1 MDAADNPIA
10 DQLYK
15 DIFIS
20 SPFGIY
26 TLDAEGVITSFN
38 PKMAELSGD
47 KSENAVGLN
56 ALHLESY
63 KNVGLDQLFIKG
75 IGGEAF
81 DTEVEYESHLANKKT
96 VRHYRGVPIADSG
109 IIGQARL
116 LLIVEDITERKMI
129 EKELKKF
136 AQFTA
141 ENTNPLMRVAIDGRI
156 LLINKVAE
164 EILQTLQGVQ
174 NTTLPENLAGPI
186 KTCLT
191 EGKSLAVDFPYQDKI
206 IMFEIVPVQQADAAY
221 ANVYGRD
228 VTEERNMQKIKDQFL
243 SITSHELRTPMTVIR
258 GYIELMLQGRVGEL
272 NEKQQGYL
280 QKILEN
286 TKSLIEFVNVTLDI
300 NKLESGVVSLNL
312 EEKDISES
320 IAKAVDGIRNLYD
333 ESKINLVYEP
343 QSIIAPIEP
352 PQFERVVTNLLSN
365 ALKFTKPGGTVT
377 VETKL
382 EDNHA
387 VIGVRDTGIGIS
399 EEDQKLLFQKYA
411 QIDNAWISKMR
422 GTGLGL
428 VISKDLI
435 EKMKGKMWVESKLGE
450 GSIFYVSLPIA

>member
-1 MDAADNPIA
+1 MDSADNPIA
-10 DQLYK
+10 DQLYV
-15 DIFIS
+15 DIFLH

-26 TLDAEGVITSFN
+26 TLDQEGVITSFN

-56 ALHLESY
+56 ATHLESY
-63 KNVGLDQLFIKG
+63 KTVGLDKLFLQG
-75 IGGEAF
+75 IAGEAF
-81 DTEVEYESHLANKKT
+81 DTEVEYASHLANKKT
-96 VRHYRGVPIADSG
+96 IRHYRGIPIEDRG
-109 IIGQARL
+109 IVGQARL
-116 LLIVEDITERKMI
+116 LLIVEDITERKLI

-141 ENTNPLMRVAIDGRI
+141 ENTNPLLRVAADGRI
-156 LLINKVAE
+156 LLINKIAE
-164 EILQTLQGVQ
+164 EIIQKLQGVQ
-174 NTTLPENLAGPI
+174 NPNLPQPLIDPI
-186 KTCLT
+186 KRSLM
-191 EGKSLAVDFPYQDKI
+191 EGKTYSVDLPFQDKI
-206 IMFEIVPVQQADAAY
+206 IMFEIVPVMQADAGY

-272 NEKQQGYL
+272 NEKQRGFL
-280 QKILEN
+280 QKVLDN

-312 EEKDISES
+312 EKVDISTS
-320 IAKAVDGIRNLYD
+320 IAKSVDGIRNLFD
-333 ESKINLVYEP
+333 ESKIKLVYEP

-352 PQFERVVTNLLSN
+352 PQFERVITNLLSN
-365 ALKFTKPGGTVT
+365 ALKFTPPEGTVS
-377 VETKL
+377 VETKV
-382 EDNHA
+382 EDRHA
-387 VIGVRDTGIGIS
+387 IIGVHDTGVGIS
-399 EEDQKLLFQKYA
+399 EDDQKLLFQKYA

-435 EKMKGKMWVESKLGE
+435 EKMNGKMWVESKLGE
-450 GSIFYVSLPIA
+450 GSTFYVSLPIE

>member
-1 MDAADNPIA
+1 MDTADNQIA
-10 DQLYK
+10 DQLYV
-15 DIFIS
+15 DIFLH

-26 TLDAEGVITSFN
+26 TLDQEGVITSFN

-56 ALHLESY
+56 ATHLESY
-63 KNVGLDQLFIKG
+63 KSVGLDKLFLRG
-75 IGGEAF
+75 IAGEAF
-81 DTEVEYESHLANKKT
+81 DTEVEYASHLANKKT
-96 VRHYRGVPIADSG
+96 IRHYRGIPIEDRG
-109 IIGQARL
+109 IVGQARL
-116 LLIVEDITERKMI
+116 LLIVEDITERKLI

-141 ENTNPLMRVAIDGRI
+141 ENTNPLLRVAADGRI
-156 LLINKVAE
+156 LLINKIAE
-164 EILQTLQGVQ
+164 EIIQKLQGVQ
-174 NTTLPENLAGPI
+174 NPNLPQPLVDPI
-186 KTCLT
+186 KRSLM
-191 EGKSLAVDFPYQDKI
+191 EGKTYSVDLPFQDKV
-206 IMFEIVPVQQADAAY
+206 IMFEIVPVMQADAGY

-272 NEKQQGYL
+272 NEKQRGFL
-280 QKILEN
+280 QKILDN

-312 EEKDISES
+312 EKTDISTS
-320 IAKAVDGIRNLYD
+320 ISKSVEGIRNLFD

-352 PQFERVVTNLLSN
+352 PQFERVITNLLSN
-365 ALKFTKPGGTVT
+365 ALKFTPPEGTVS
-377 VETKL
+377 VETKV
-382 EDNHA
+382 EDRHA
-387 VIGVRDTGIGIS
+387 VIGVHDTGVGIS
-399 EEDQKLLFQKYA
+399 EDDQKLLFQKYA

-435 EKMKGKMWVESKLGE
+435 EKMNGKMWVESKLGE
-450 GSIFYVSLPIA
+450 GSTFYISLPIE

>member
-1 MDAADNPIA
+1 MDSADNPIA
-10 DQLYK
+10 DQLYV
-15 DIFIS
+15 DIFLH

-26 TLDAEGVITSFN
+26 TLDQEGVITSFN

-56 ALHLESY
+56 ATHLESY
-63 KNVGLDQLFIKG
+63 KTVGLDKLFLRG
-75 IGGEAF
+75 IAGEAF
-81 DTEVEYESHLANKKT
+81 DTEVEYASHLANKKT
-96 VRHYRGVPIADSG
+96 IRHYRGIPIDDRG
-109 IIGQARL
+109 IVGQARL
-116 LLIVEDITERKMI
+116 LLIVEDITERKLI

-141 ENTNPLMRVAIDGRI
+141 ENTNPLLRVAADGRI
-156 LLINKVAE
+156 LLINKIAE
-164 EILQTLQGVQ
+164 EIIQKLQGIQ
-174 NTTLPENLAGPI
+174 NPNLPQPLIDPI
-186 KTCLT
+186 KRSLM
-191 EGKSLAVDFPYQDKI
+191 EGKVYSVDLPFQDKI
-206 IMFEIVPVQQADAAY
+206 IMFEIVPVMQADAGY

-272 NEKQQGYL
+272 NEKQRGFL
-280 QKILEN
+280 QKVLDN

-312 EEKDISES
+312 EKVDISTS
-320 IAKAVDGIRNLYD
+320 IAKSVDGIRNLFD
-333 ESKINLVYEP
+333 ESKIKLVYEP

-352 PQFERVVTNLLSN
+352 PQFERVITNLLSN
-365 ALKFTKPGGTVT
+365 ALKFTPPEGTVS
-377 VETKL
+377 VETKV
-382 EDNHA
+382 EDRHA
-387 VIGVRDTGIGIS
+387 IIGVHDTGVGIS
-399 EEDQKLLFQKYA
+399 EDDQKLLFQKYA

-435 EKMKGKMWVESKLGE
+435 EKMNGKMWVESKLGE
-450 GSIFYVSLPIA
+450 GSTFYISLPIE